1 LLEGKYAL
9 GRNKMFNKLQKCPES
24 GKRKRK
30 LARGRAKEEE
40 LGAGNIQMELVRRS
54 KSMTHPRYK
63 HILMKLKWKS
73 PTAAHKH
80 TRFLAHRWWPKARG
94 VGMEVGVAL
103 ALPTARCLAFWARK
117 MY

>member
-1 LLEGKYAL
+1 
-9 GRNKMFNKLQKCPES
+9 
-24 GKRKRK
+24 
-30 LARGRAKEEE
+30 
-40 LGAGNIQMELVRRS
+40 
-54 KSMTHPRYK
+54 
-63 HILMKLKWKS
+63 MKLKWKS